1 MNYTINDIFK
11 KHKVWVDIVCSFGCN
26 PQTAEDIVQEM
37 YIKIHK
43 KKQSGLNIDYG
54 DNDFNY
60 YYVFRTLK
68 NLFYDLKRKQN
79 KVKIIDIEYCNNMS
93 SNDNFIDYQVA
104 YNEIKKTLNKMY
116 WYDKKVYE
124 LIEQGQSVAQL
135 SRKTGI
141 PYYSLYNTYKKVVKL
156 LKNKI

>member
-43 KKQSGLNIDYG
+43 KKQTGLNIDYG

>member
-37 YIKIHK
+37 YIKIHN
-43 KKQSGLNIDYG
+43 KKQTGLNIDYG

-68 NLFYDLKRKQN
+68 NLFYDLKISNTSGTVIFRD
-79 KVKIIDIEYCNNMS
+79 KIFCTDQTIDQETNNYYDMNQGLYIENTSGNN
-93 SNDNFIDYQVA
+93 DYII
-104 YNEIKKTLNKMY
+104 Y
-116 WYDKKVYE
+116 
-124 LIEQGQSVAQL
+124 
-135 SRKTGI
+135 
-141 PYYSLYNTYKKVVKL
+141 
-156 LKNKI
+156 

>member
-135 SRKTGI
+135 SRKTEI